1 MTLDYLIENKDI
13 KSLSNFKTKAKARY
27 YYEIHNRQDI
37 EKLSEIYSFAK
48 ANNIKLL
55 FIWWGTNMLFAFD
68 IFDWIIINNCLEWW
82 SYNNETK
89 ILDSYSNENI
99 SDIAE
104 SLFDNG
110 QLLWKRFIW
119 LPWSIWWAVFWNA
132 WCFWLEI
139 ENNFFK
145 AEVLELETWKIK
157 VLDKKESWFEY
168 RNSIYKKTEIYFII
182 KTFFDLSKKVE
193 KYHSDVDNIDFREN
207 KQPKGNSC
215 GSFFKNPS
223 KEQSAGKLIE
233 ESWFK
238 WKKIWWAYFSN
249 IHANFLMSDD
259 DTNYKDLLTLIKKV
273 KENVKNK
280 YDIDLINEVRI
291 ITN

>member
-82 SYNNETK
+82 NYNNETK

-139 ENNFFK
+139 ENNFLK
-145 AEVLELETWKIK
+145 AEVLELKTWKIK

>member
-68 IFDWIIINNCLEWW
+68 IFGWIIINNCLEWW
-82 SYNNETK
+82 NYNNETK

-280 YDIDLINEVRI
+280 YGIDLINEVRI